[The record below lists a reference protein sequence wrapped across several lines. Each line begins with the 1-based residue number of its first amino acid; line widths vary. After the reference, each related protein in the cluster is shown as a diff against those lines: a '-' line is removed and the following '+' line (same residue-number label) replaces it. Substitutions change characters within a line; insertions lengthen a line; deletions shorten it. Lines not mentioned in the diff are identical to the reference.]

1 MSRNKPQLASLLK
14 RWGLGLLLCT
24 SLGASHAA
32 TSSGQFSVNITLTGT
47 DTGAGA
53 GASTGINTAAQ
64 SAPGVCISQ
73 TLSEQTNAVVRV
85 VCGTGQFVS
94 ITANPNARFLGTN
107 GGAPRFVLSQG
118 SASSD
123 SQIVG
128 QARTNDFYPGTGTV
142 TFTSVRIYNVSGTDG
157 PFEMMVTF

>member
-1 MSRNKPQLASLLK
+1 MCLIKPPLAALLK
-14 RWGLGLLLCT
+14 GWGLGLLLCT
-24 SLGASHAA
+24 SMATGHAA
-32 TSSGQFSVNITLTGT
+32 TTAGQFSVNITLTGA
-47 DTGAGA
+47 DKSSGV
-53 GASTGINTAAQ
+53 NTAAQ

-94 ITANPNARFLGTN
+94 ITANPNSRFLGTN

-118 SASSD
+118 SASSG

-142 TFTSVRIYNVSGTDG
+142 TFTSVLIYNVSGTDG

>member
-1 MSRNKPQLASLLK
+1 MCPIKPPLAALLK
-14 RWGLGLLLCT
+14 GWGLGLLLCKSMAT
-24 SLGASHAA
+24 GYAA
-32 TSSGQFSVNITLTGT
+32 TTAGQFSVSITLTGA
-47 DTGAGA
+47 DKSSGV
-53 GASTGINTAAQ
+53 NTAAQ

-94 ITANPNARFLGTN
+94 ITANPNSRFLGTN

-118 SASSD
+118 SASSG

-142 TFTSVRIYNVSGTDG
+142 TFTSVLIYNVSGTDG